1 MIAMVIAVYLI
12 AMGGIAY
19 KRYEEPH
26 RLHAAA
32 QTLLMDL
39 KLQEQKARSL
49 DRRHGIQFDNGST
62 YRLGFTASDGLFYEN
77 QVRRTVM
84 LTREFSGIKV
94 TSIGGASPPQYVY
107 FDPRAAEGTTWA
119 PFNTSFSS
127 YPGQIVLHCSSK
139 DAIINIW
146 RNGEITVEYK

>member
-1 MIAMVIAVYLI
+1 MTIAVYLI

-39 KLQEQKARSL
+39 KLQQKKTLAL

-62 YRLGFTASDGLFYEN
+62 YRLGYTASDGLFYEN
-77 QVRRTVM
+77 KVRRTVR

-94 TSIGGASPPQYVY
+94 STIGGNATFPQYVY

-119 PFNTSFSS
+119 PFTTSFAA
-127 YPGQIVLHCSSK
+127 YPGVIVLHSSSK